1 MDATFKAPAELRRY
15 QALALALG
23 VLGAIALVA
32 GGLVGHNPGQM
43 FRSFMIGYIFWIGV
57 SVGSLGLLC
66 LQYVTGGFWGIA
78 GRRIFEASSR
88 GLLPMAILFPV
99 IVVGMKYIYLWAVP
113 GIIGVDDIIRKKS
126 AYLNREGFILRA
138 VAYFAIW
145 GLIAYLFSKWSRK
158 QDEQGDHGLAL
169 WMSRFGGPAL
179 IFLILAVSFAAI
191 DWVLSL
197 DPHWSSTIFG
207 LIFVANWGL
216 TALAFTIAIMAW
228 LVGRAPM
235 KDFYGAP
242 HFHDLG
248 KLMLALTMLWAYF
261 SFSQF
266 ILVWS
271 ANLPEETGWYI
282 TRMSNGWG
290 FVGAAVLILHFAIP
304 FLILLNRNI
313 KKKPHILVLVAV
325 WLLVMRV
332 VDLFWLIAPTYSFMS
347 PGEHPTSVFH
357 LSWMDLA
364 APIAVGGLWMAHFF
378 WTLSSRPLL
387 PVNDPNFARSEAHG
401 KKGDHEHLIEF
412 SEG

>member
-1 MDATFKAPAELRRY
+1 MDSIYKAPAELRRY
-15 QALALALG
+15 QAFALAIG
-23 VLGAIALVA
+23 VVGVVLLIVGN
-32 GGLVGHNPGQM
+32 LVGHNPGQM
-43 FRSFMIGYIFWIGV
+43 YRSFMIGYIFWIGV

-66 LQYVTGGFWGIA
+66 LQYVTGGHWGIPS
-78 GRRIFEASSR
+78 RRILEASSR

-99 IVVGMKYIYLWAVP
+99 IVFGLKRIYLWANLAA
-113 GIIGVDDIIRKKS
+113 VDTDKILQKKQ
-126 AYLNREGFILRA
+126 AYLNPEGFILRA
-138 VAYFAIW
+138 IAYFAVW
-145 GLIAYLFSKWSRK
+145 GLMAYLFSKWSRK
-158 QDEQGDHGLAL
+158 QDEQGDHGLAH

-179 IFLILAVSFAAI
+179 NFLILAVSFAAI

-216 TALAFTIAIMAW
+216 TALAFTIAVMAW
-228 LVGRAPM
+228 LSGRAPM
-235 KDFYGAP
+235 NDFYGAP

-290 FVGAAVLILHFAIP
+290 FVGAAVVILHFALP
-304 FLILLNRNI
+304 FLLLLNRNL
-313 KKKPHILVLVAV
+313 KKKPHTLVLVAG
-325 WLLVMRV
+325 WLLIMRV
-332 VDLFWLIAPTYSFMS
+332 VDLFWLIAPTYSFMN
-347 PGEHPTSVFH
+347 GGHTTSVFQI
-357 LSWMDLA
+357 SWMDVV
-364 APIAVGGLWMAHFF
+364 APIAVGGLWMAYFC
-378 WTLSSRPLL
+378 WTLGSRPLL
-387 PVNDPNFARSEAHG
+387 PVNDPNFSRCEAHG
-401 KKGDHEHLIEF
+401 QKGDHEHLIEF

>member
-1 MDATFKAPAELRRY
+1 MDATYKAPAELRRY
-15 QALALALG
+15 QAFALAIG
-23 VLGAIALVA
+23 VLGMILLVV
-32 GGLVGHNPGQM
+32 GGLAGHNTGQM

-66 LQYVTGGFWGIA
+66 LQYVTGGFWGVA
-78 GRRIFEASSR
+78 GRRIMEASSR
-88 GLLPMAILFPV
+88 GLIPMAILFPV
-99 IVVGMKYIYLWAVP
+99 VVFGMKHIYRWADKAAAAADP
-113 GIIGVDDIIRKKS
+113 IIVKKQ
-126 AYLNREGFILRA
+126 AYLNPEDFLVRA

-158 QDEQGDHGLAL
+158 QDAQGDHGLAL
-169 WMSRFGGPAL
+169 KMSRFGGPAL

-191 DWVLSL
+191 DWVLSM

-207 LIFVANWGL
+207 LIFVASWGL
-216 TALAFTIAIMAW
+216 SALAFTIAVMAW
-228 LVGRAPM
+228 LSGRAPLNH
-235 KDFYGAP
+235 FYGAP

-271 ANLPEETGWYI
+271 ANLPEETGWFI

-290 FVGAAVLILHFAIP
+290 FVGAAVVILHFAIP
-304 FLILLNRNI
+304 FLILLNRNF
-313 KKKPHILVLVAV
+313 KKKPYKLVLVAV
-325 WLLVMRV
+325 WLLLMRI
-332 VDLFWLIAPTYSFMS
+332 VDLFWLIAPTYSFMT
-347 PGEHPTSVFH
+347 PGHATSVFH
-357 LSWMDLA
+357 LSWMDFV
-364 APIAVGGLWMAHFF
+364 APIAVGGLWLAFF
-378 WTLSSRPLL
+378 CWTLASRPLL

>member
-1 MDATFKAPAELRRY
+1 MDSIYKAPAELRRY
-15 QALALALG
+15 QAFALAIG
-23 VLGAIALVA
+23 VLGVVLLIV
-32 GGLVGHNPGQM
+32 GNLVGHNPGQVY
-43 FRSFMIGYIFWIGV
+43 RSFMIGYIFWVGV

-66 LQYVTGGFWGIA
+66 LQYITGGFWGVA
-78 GRRIFEASSR
+78 SRRILEASSR

-99 IVVGMKYIYLWAVP
+99 IVFGLKNIYLWAQP
-113 GIIGVDDIIRKKS
+113 GIIGVDKIIEKKA
-126 AYLNREGFILRA
+126 AYLNPEGFWMRGI
-138 VAYFAIW
+138 AYFAIW

-158 QDEQGDHGLAL
+158 QDEQGNHGLSL

-191 DWVLSL
+191 DWVLSM

-207 LIFVANWGL
+207 LIFVASWGL
-216 TALAFTIAIMAW
+216 TALAFTIAVMAW
-228 LVGRAPM
+228 LSGRAPM
-235 KDFYGAP
+235 KEFYGAP

-290 FVGAAVLILHFAIP
+290 FVGAIVVILHFALP
-304 FLILLNRNI
+304 FLVLLNRGI
-313 KKKPHILVLVAV
+313 KKKPNTLVLVAV

-332 VDLFWLIAPTYSFMS
+332 VDLFWLIAPTYVFTN
-347 PGEHPTSVFH
+347 GGHATSVFH
-357 LSWMDLA
+357 LSWMDVV
-364 APIAVGGLWMAHFF
+364 APVAVGGLWMAFF
-378 WTLSSRPLL
+378 CWTLASRPLL
-387 PVNDPNFARSEAHG
+387 PVNDPNFVRSEAHG